1 MENLVKTTA
10 FYSKENDMWVWIG
23 TKENGAKV
31 YNWMHGDDYDAF
43 SKRYCKSDEVL
54 SYFISQVS
62 SFSGDMHSV
71 NLDNKSIIELIWMFT
86 NLEYKMEEVAE
97 KDWNAG

>member
-31 YNWMHGDDYDAF
+31 YNWMFGDDYDTF
-43 SKRYCKSDEVL
+43 SKEHCKSDEVL

-62 SFSGDMHSV
+62 SFAGDMHST
-71 NLDNKSIIELIWMFT
+71 NLDNESIIELAWTFT
-86 NLEYKMEEVAE
+86 NIRYKIEEAAD
-97 KDWNAG
+97 KY